1 MTLIPGPMNVE
12 PQSLE
17 ALIAEFAGL
26 PGIGQKTARRLA
38 YHMLTRSKAD
48 VERFSNNMLNA
59 AEKVHPCPKCHG
71 FTDQEVCPICAFRM
85 GAKSI
90 CVVEKSS
97 DIVPFERSGIYKGLY
112 FFLGGV
118 ISPLDGI
125 GPEHLHL
132 PELVE
137 RIKTEGIEEL
147 VLALGSSPEADS
159 TALMI
164 DRMLAGV
171 NVKRTRL
178 ARGIPMGSDL
188 EFVDEVTM
196 LRAFEGRVSL

>member
-1 MTLIPGPMNVE
+1 MNVE

-38 YHMLTRSKAD
+38 YHMLSRNKED
-48 VERFSNNMLNA
+48 IERFAASLTNA
-59 AEKVHPCPKCHG
+59 SERVHHCPHCHG
-71 FTDQEVCPICAFRM
+71 FTDQEICPICETRV
-85 GAKSI
+85 GAKTL

-97 DIVPFERSGIYKGLY
+97 DIIPFERSGIYRGLY
-112 FFLGGV
+112 FVLGGV
-118 ISPLDGI
+118 ISPLDGV
-125 GPEHLHL
+125 GPNDLHL
-132 PELVE
+132 PQLIE
-137 RIKTEGIEEL
+137 RIKTENIEEL

-164 DRMLAGV
+164 DRMLAGT

-196 LRAFEGRVSL
+196 LRAFEGRVNL

>member
-1 MTLIPGPMNVE
+1 MNVE
-12 PQSLE
+12 PQSLV
-17 ALIAEFAGL
+17 ALIGEFSSL

-38 YHMLTRSKAD
+38 YHILAKRKDD
-48 VERFSNNMLNA
+48 VERFADNLINA
-59 AEKVHPCPKCHG
+59 VTKVHQCPNCFS
-71 FTDQEVCPICAFRM
+71 FTDEDLCGICAERS

-97 DIVPFERSGIYKGLY
+97 DIIPFERSGVHKGLY
-112 FFLGGV
+112 FVLGGV
-118 ISPLDGI
+118 ISPLDGV
-125 GPEHLHL
+125 GPEQLHL
-132 PELVE
+132 PKLVE
-137 RIKTEGIEEL
+137 RIKQEGIQEL

-164 DRMLAGV
+164 DRLLTGV
-171 NVKRTRL
+171 DVKRTRL

-188 EFVDEVTM
+188 EFVDEITM

>member
-1 MTLIPGPMNVE
+1 MNVE

-17 ALIAEFAGL
+17 ALIGEFANL
-26 PGIGQKTARRLA
+26 PGIGRKTARRLA
-38 YHMLTRSKAD
+38 YHILTRPKDEVAQFASAL
-48 VERFSNNMLNA
+48 ENA
-59 AEKVHPCPKCHG
+59 SEKVHACPRCFS
-71 FTDQEVCPICAFRM
+71 FTDQDICPICADRM
-85 GAKSI
+85 DARAL

-97 DIVPFERSGIYKGLY
+97 DILPFERSGIFKGAY
-112 FFLGGV
+112 FVLGGV

-125 GPEHLHL
+125 GPEQLHL
-132 PELVE
+132 PLL
-137 RIKTEGIEEL
+137 IKRVKEENIEEL

-164 DRMLAGV
+164 DRMLGDV

-188 EFVDEVTM
+188 EFVDEITM
-196 LRAFEGRVSL
+196 LRAFEERVSL

>member
-1 MTLIPGPMNVE
+1 MNVE

-17 ALIAEFAGL
+17 ALITEFASL
-26 PGIGQKTARRLA
+26 PGIGHKTARRLA
-38 YHMLTRSKAD
+38 YHMLTRGKAD
-48 VERFSNNMLNA
+48 VERFASSLINA
-59 AEKVHPCPKCHG
+59 SEKVHQCPKCHA
-71 FTDQEVCPICAFRM
+71 FTDQELCSTCSTRI
-85 GAKSI
+85 GAKAI

-97 DIVPFERSGIYKGLY
+97 DILPFERSGIFKGLY
-112 FFLGGV
+112 FVLGGV

-125 GPEHLHL
+125 GPEHLHIPQL
-132 PELVE
+132 IS
-137 RIKTEGIEEL
+137 RIKEEGIEEL

-164 DRMLAGV
+164 DRLLANT

>member
-1 MTLIPGPMNVE
+1 MNAE

-17 ALIAEFAGL
+17 NLIGEFASL
-26 PGIGQKTARRLA
+26 PGIGRKTARRLA
-38 YHMLTRSKAD
+38 YHVLTRSKEQVAQFAD
-48 VERFSNNMLNA
+48 SLNAA
-59 AEKVHPCPKCHG
+59 AEKVHPCPRCFC
-71 FTDQEVCPICAFRM
+71 FTGEEVCPICRERKDVRAL
-85 GAKSI
+85 

-97 DIVPFERSGIYKGLY
+97 DIVPFERSGIFKGLY
-112 FFLGGV
+112 FVLGGV

-125 GPEHLHL
+125 GPEQLHL
-132 PELVE
+132 PQLVE
-137 RIKTEGIEEL
+137 RIKAEQIEEL

>member
-1 MTLIPGPMNVE
+1 MNVE

-17 ALIAEFAGL
+17 ALIGEFASL
-26 PGIGQKTARRLA
+26 PGVGQKTARRLA
-38 YHMLTRSKAD
+38 YHILSQNKSD
-48 VERFSNNMLNA
+48 VQRFAENLINA
-59 AEKVHPCPKCHG
+59 STKVHPCPCCHA
-71 FTDQEVCPICAFRM
+71 FTEDEVCNTCRERS
-85 GAKSI
+85 GAKAI

-97 DIVPFERSGIYKGLY
+97 DIIPFERSGIYKGLY
-112 FFLGGV
+112 FVLGGT

-125 GPEHLHL
+125 GPEQLHL
-132 PELVE
+132 SQLVN
-137 RIKTEGIEEL
+137 RIKEEGIEEL
-147 VLALGSSPEADS
+147 VLALGSSTEADS

-164 DRMLAGV
+164 DRLLQSV
-171 NVKRTRL
+171 PVKRTRL

>member
-1 MTLIPGPMNVE
+1 MNIE

-17 ALIAEFAGL
+17 ALIGEFSSL
-26 PGIGQKTARRLA
+26 PGIGHKTARRLA
-38 YHMLTRSKAD
+38 YHILTKHQAD
-48 VERFSNNMLNA
+48 VERFAENLLNA
-59 AEKVHPCPKCHG
+59 KNKVHPCPRCYA
-71 FTDQEVCPICAFRM
+71 FTDEDLCPVCKSRPDS
-85 GAKSI
+85 KSI
-90 CVVEKSS
+90 CVVEKSY
-97 DIVPFERSGIYKGLY
+97 DIVPFERSGIYKGTY
-112 FFLGGV
+112 FVLGGV

-132 PELVE
+132 PQLVR
-137 RIKTEGIEEL
+137 RIKEEGIEEL
-147 VLALGSSPEADS
+147 ILALGSSPEADS
-159 TALMI
+159 TALML

>member
-1 MTLIPGPMNVE
+1 MNVE

-17 ALIAEFAGL
+17 ALIGEFANL
-26 PGIGQKTARRLA
+26 PGIGRKTARRLA
-38 YHMLTRSKAD
+38 YHILTRPKDEVAQFASAL
-48 VERFSNNMLNA
+48 ENA
-59 AEKVHPCPKCHG
+59 SEKVHACPRCFS
-71 FTDQEVCPICAFRM
+71 FTDQDICPICADRM
-85 GAKSI
+85 DARAL

-97 DIVPFERSGIYKGLY
+97 DILPFERSGIFKGAY
-112 FFLGGV
+112 FVLGGV

-125 GPEHLHL
+125 GPEQLHL
-132 PELVE
+132 PLL
-137 RIKTEGIEEL
+137 IKRVREENIEEL

-164 DRMLAGV
+164 DRMLGDV

-188 EFVDEVTM
+188 EFVDEITM

>member
-1 MTLIPGPMNVE
+1 MNVE
-12 PQSLE
+12 PESLE
-17 ALIAEFAGL
+17 ALIAEFASL
-26 PGIGQKTARRLA
+26 PSIGQKTARRLA
-38 YHMLTRSKAD
+38 YYILSRSKGD
-48 VERFSNNMLNA
+48 VERFAGNMVRA
-59 AEKVHPCPKCHG
+59 AELVHSCPVCHA
-71 FTDQEVCPICAFRM
+71 FTDQERCPICTEREGSKA
-85 GAKSI
+85 I

-97 DIVPFERSGIYKGLY
+97 DILPFERSGIFKGLY
-112 FFLGGV
+112 FVLGGV
-118 ISPLDGI
+118 ISPLDGV
-125 GPEHLHL
+125 GPEQLHL
-132 PELVE
+132 PQLIN
-137 RIKTEGIEEL
+137 RIKDEGIEEL

-171 NVKRTRL
+171 SVKRTRL

>member
-1 MTLIPGPMNVE
+1 MTVE

-17 ALIAEFAGL
+17 ALIGEFASL

-38 YHMLTRSKAD
+38 YHILSKSKSD
-48 VERFSNNMLNA
+48 VERFAENLINA
-59 AEKVHPCPKCHG
+59 STKVHPCPCCHA
-71 FTDQEVCPICAFRM
+71 FTDQEVCPTCVERH

-97 DIVPFERSGIYKGLY
+97 DIIPFERSGIYKGLY
-112 FFLGGV
+112 FVLGGV
-118 ISPLDGI
+118 ISPLDGV
-125 GPEHLHL
+125 GPEQLHL
-132 PELVE
+132 SQLVN
-137 RIKTEGIEEL
+137 RIKEEGIEEL
-147 VLALGSSPEADS
+147 VLALGSSTEADS

-164 DRMLAGV
+164 DRMLQGV

>member
-1 MTLIPGPMNVE
+1 MNAE
-12 PQSLE
+12 PQSLVT
-17 ALIAEFAGL
+17 LIGEFASL
-26 PGIGQKTARRLA
+26 PGIGQKTARRMA
-38 YHMLTRSKAD
+38 YHILSKRKED
-48 VERFSNNMLNA
+48 VERFADNLISA
-59 AEKVHPCPKCHG
+59 VTKVHHCPNCFA
-71 FTDQEVCPICAFRM
+71 FTDEEICETCRGRV

-97 DIVPFERSGIYKGLY
+97 DIIPFERSGVHKGLY
-112 FFLGGV
+112 FVLGGV
-118 ISPLDGI
+118 ISPLDGV
-125 GPEHLHL
+125 GPEQLHL
-132 PELVE
+132 PLLIK
-137 RIKTEGIEEL
+137 RIQDENIEEL

-164 DRMLAGV
+164 DRMLQNT

-178 ARGIPMGSDL
+178 ARGIPMGSEL

>member
-1 MTLIPGPMNVE
+1 MNVE
-12 PQSLE
+12 PESLE
-17 ALIAEFAGL
+17 TLIAEFASL
-26 PGIGQKTARRLA
+26 PSIGQKTARRLA
-38 YHMLTRSKAD
+38 YHILSRNKSD
-48 VERFSNNMLNA
+48 VSRFAESLNRA
-59 AEKVHPCPKCHG
+59 AELVHACPVCHT
-71 FTDQEVCPICAFRM
+71 FTDLDRCPICTERA
-85 GAKSI
+85 GAKSL
-90 CVVEKSS
+90 CVVEKCS
-97 DIVPFERSGIYKGLY
+97 DILPFERAGVFKGLY
-112 FFLGGV
+112 FVLGGV

-125 GPEHLHL
+125 GPEALHL
-132 PELVE
+132 PQLVE

-164 DRMLAGV
+164 DRMLVGI

-188 EFVDEVTM
+188 EFVDEITM

>member
-1 MTLIPGPMNVE
+1 MNVE

-17 ALIAEFAGL
+17 ALIGEFANL
-26 PGIGQKTARRLA
+26 PGIGRKTARRLA
-38 YHMLTRSKAD
+38 YHILTRPKDEVAQFASAL
-48 VERFSNNMLNA
+48 ENA
-59 AEKVHPCPKCHG
+59 SEKVHACPRCFS
-71 FTDQEVCPICAFRM
+71 FTDQDLCPICADRM
-85 GAKSI
+85 DARAL

-97 DIVPFERSGIYKGLY
+97 DILPFERSGIFKGAY
-112 FFLGGV
+112 FVLGGV

-125 GPEHLHL
+125 GPEQLHL
-132 PELVE
+132 PLL
-137 RIKTEGIEEL
+137 IKRVKEENIEEL

-164 DRMLAGV
+164 DRMLDGV

-188 EFVDEVTM
+188 EFVDEITM

>member
-1 MTLIPGPMNVE
+1 MNVE
-12 PQSLE
+12 PQSLV
-17 ALIAEFAGL
+17 ALIGEFADL

-38 YHMLTRSKAD
+38 YHILSRRKDD
-48 VERFSNNMLNA
+48 VERFANNLINA
-59 AEKVHPCPKCHG
+59 VTKVHHCPNCFA
-71 FTDQEVCPICAFRM
+71 FTDEEVCETCRNRS

-97 DIVPFERSGIYKGLY
+97 DIIPFERSGVHKGLY
-112 FFLGGV
+112 FVLGGV

-125 GPEHLHL
+125 GPEQLHL
-132 PELVE
+132 PLLVK
-137 RIKTEGIEEL
+137 RIQDEGIEEL

-164 DRMLAGV
+164 DRMLQNT

-178 ARGIPMGSDL
+178 ARGIPMGSEL

>member
-1 MTLIPGPMNVE
+1 MNVE

-17 ALIAEFAGL
+17 ALIGEFANL
-26 PGIGQKTARRLA
+26 PGIGRKTARRLA
-38 YHMLTRSKAD
+38 YHVLTRPKEEVAQFASAL
-48 VERFSNNMLNA
+48 ENA
-59 AEKVHPCPKCHG
+59 SEKVHACPRCFS
-71 FTDQEVCPICAFRM
+71 FTDQDICPICADRM
-85 GAKSI
+85 DAKAL

-97 DIVPFERSGIYKGLY
+97 DILPFERSGIFKGAY
-112 FFLGGV
+112 FVLGGV

-125 GPEHLHL
+125 GPEQLHL
-132 PELVE
+132 PLL
-137 RIKTEGIEEL
+137 IKRVKEENIEEL

-164 DRMLAGV
+164 DRLLAGV

-188 EFVDEVTM
+188 EFVDEITM

>member
-1 MTLIPGPMNVE
+1 MIVE
-12 PQSLE
+12 PQSLGN
-17 ALIAEFAGL
+17 LIAEFASL

-38 YHMLTRSKAD
+38 YHMLSRNKDD
-48 VERFSNNMLNA
+48 VERFADCLKNA
-59 AEKVHPCPKCHG
+59 AEKVHLCPRCYA
-71 FTDQEVCPICAFRM
+71 FTDLDICPTCEERA
-85 GAKSI
+85 GAKVI

-97 DIVPFERSGIYKGLY
+97 DIVPFERSGIFKGLY
-112 FFLGGV
+112 FVLGGV

-125 GPEHLHL
+125 GPEQLHL
-132 PELVE
+132 PGLVQ
-137 RIKTEGIEEL
+137 RIKDEGIEEV
-147 VLALGSSPEADS
+147 VLALGSSTEADS

-188 EFVDEVTM
+188 EFIDEVTM
-196 LRAFEGRVSL
+196 LRAFEGRVCL

>member
-1 MTLIPGPMNVE
+1 MPHLHRAP
-12 PQSLE
+12 
-17 ALIAEFAGL
+17 
-26 PGIGQKTARRLA
+26 
-38 YHMLTRSKAD
+38 D
-48 VERFSNNMLNA
+48 
-59 AEKVHPCPKCHG
+59 
-71 FTDQEVCPICAFRM
+71 
-85 GAKSI
+85 AKI
-90 CVVEKSS
+90 LCVVEKSS
-97 DIVPFERSGIYKGLY
+97 DIDAVRTFGNFQGTY
-112 FFLGGV
+112 FVLGGV
-118 ISPLDGI
+118 LSPLDGI

-132 PELVE
+132 PQLVE
-137 RIKTEGIEEL
+137 RIKDEGIEEL

>member
-1 MTLIPGPMNVE
+1 MNVE
-12 PQSLE
+12 PQSLD
-17 ALIAEFAGL
+17 ALIAEFASL

-38 YHMLTRSKAD
+38 YHILSRSESDVARFAENLTRAS
-48 VERFSNNMLNA
+48 EM
-59 AEKVHPCPKCHG
+59 VHPCPRCYA
-71 FTDQEVCPICAFRM
+71 FTDQDICPVCKERE

-97 DIVPFERSGIYKGLY
+97 DILPFERSGIFKGLY
-112 FFLGGV
+112 FVLGGV

-125 GPEHLHL
+125 GPEQLHL
-132 PELVE
+132 AQLVA
-137 RIKTEGIEEL
+137 RIKDEGIEEL

-159 TALMI
+159 TSLMI

-171 NVKRTRL
+171 NVRRTRL

>member
-1 MTLIPGPMNVE
+1 MTVE

-17 ALIAEFAGL
+17 ALIAEFASL

-38 YHMLTRSKAD
+38 YHMLTRSKGDVQRFAD
-48 VERFSNNMLNA
+48 NLTNA
-59 AEKVHPCPKCHG
+59 AEKVHLCPKCYA
-71 FTDQEVCPICAFRM
+71 FTDMEVCPICAGRT
-85 GAKSI
+85 GAKAI

-97 DIVPFERSGIYKGLY
+97 DIVPFERSGIFKGLY
-112 FFLGGV
+112 FVLGGV
-118 ISPLDGI
+118 ISPLDGV
-125 GPEHLHL
+125 GPEQLHL
-132 PELVE
+132 PQLVK
-137 RIKTEGIEEL
+137 RIQEEGIEEL
-147 VLALGSSPEADS
+147 VLALGSSTEADS

-188 EFVDEVTM
+188 EFIDEVTM

>member
-1 MTLIPGPMNVE
+1 MTVE

-17 ALIAEFAGL
+17 ALIGEFSGL

-38 YHMLTRSKAD
+38 YHILTKKQCD
-48 VERFSNNMLNA
+48 VERFANNLINA
-59 AEKVHPCPKCHG
+59 ITKVHACPQCYA
-71 FTDQEVCPICAFRM
+71 FTDEDLCPTCKSRP

-97 DIVPFERSGIYKGLY
+97 DIITFERSGIYRGLY
-112 FFLGGV
+112 FVLGGV

-125 GPEHLHL
+125 GPEALHL
-132 PELVE
+132 PQLVS
-137 RIKTEGIEEL
+137 RIKQENIEEL

-164 DRMLAGV
+164 DRMLSGI

>member
-1 MTLIPGPMNVE
+1 MNVE

-17 ALIAEFAGL
+17 ALIGEFANL
-26 PGIGQKTARRLA
+26 PGIGRKTARRLA
-38 YHMLTRSKAD
+38 YHILTRPKDEVAQFASAL
-48 VERFSNNMLNA
+48 ENA
-59 AEKVHPCPKCHG
+59 SEKVHACPRCFS
-71 FTDQEVCPICAFRM
+71 FTDQDICPICADRM
-85 GAKSI
+85 DAKAL

-97 DIVPFERSGIYKGLY
+97 DILPFERSGIFKGAY
-112 FFLGGV
+112 FVLGGV

-125 GPEHLHL
+125 GPEQLHL
-132 PELVE
+132 PLL
-137 RIKTEGIEEL
+137 IKRVKEENIEEL

-164 DRMLAGV
+164 DRMLDGV

-188 EFVDEVTM
+188 EFVDEITM

>member
-1 MTLIPGPMNVE
+1 MNVE
-12 PQSLE
+12 PESLE
-17 ALIAEFAGL
+17 ALIAEFASL
-26 PGIGQKTARRLA
+26 PSIGQKTARRLA
-38 YHMLTRSKAD
+38 YY
-48 VERFSNNMLNA
+48 MLNRNKGDVQRFAETMTRA
-59 AEKVHPCPKCHG
+59 AELVHACPVCHA
-71 FTDQEVCPICAFRM
+71 FTDQDRCNICAERE
-85 GAKSI
+85 GAKAL

-97 DIVPFERSGIYKGLY
+97 DILPFERSGVFKGLY
-112 FFLGGV
+112 FVLGGV

-125 GPEHLHL
+125 GPEALHL
-132 PELVE
+132 PQLVE

-164 DRMLAGV
+164 DRMLAGI

-196 LRAFEGRVSL
+196 LRAFEGRVQL

>member
-1 MTLIPGPMNVE
+1 MNAE

-17 ALIAEFAGL
+17 NLIGEFASL
-26 PGIGQKTARRLA
+26 PGIGRKTARRLA
-38 YHMLTRSKAD
+38 YHVLTRSKED
-48 VERFSNNMLNA
+48 VEQFAQALTA
-59 AEKVHPCPKCHG
+59 AVENVHPCPKCFC
-71 FTDQEVCPICAFRM
+71 FTDQDVCPICTERS
-85 GAKSI
+85 GAKAI

-97 DIVPFERSGIYKGLY
+97 DILPFERSGIFKGLY
-112 FFLGGV
+112 FVLGGV

-125 GPEHLHL
+125 GPEQLHL

-137 RIKTEGIEEL
+137 RIKAEQIEEL

>member
-1 MTLIPGPMNVE
+1 MNVE

-17 ALIAEFAGL
+17 ALIAEFSSL

-38 YHMLTRSKAD
+38 YHMLTRSKND
-48 VERFSNNMLNA
+48 IERFATSLTYASEM
-59 AEKVHPCPKCHG
+59 VHPCPHCHAY
-71 FTDQEVCPICAFRM
+71 TDQECCSVCSERA
-85 GAKSI
+85 GAKVI

-97 DIVPFERSGIYKGLY
+97 DIIPFERSGIYRGLY
-112 FFLGGV
+112 FVLGGV

-125 GPEHLHL
+125 GPENLHL
-132 PELVE
+132 AQLVE
-137 RIKTEGIEEL
+137 RVKSENIEEL

-164 DRMLAGV
+164 DRMLTGT

-196 LRAFEGRVSL
+196 LRAFEGRVNL

>member
-1 MTLIPGPMNVE
+1 MNVE

-17 ALIAEFAGL
+17 ALIGEFANL
-26 PGIGQKTARRLA
+26 PGIGRKTARRLA
-38 YHMLTRSKAD
+38 YHILTRPKEEVAQFASAL
-48 VERFSNNMLNA
+48 ENA
-59 AEKVHPCPKCHG
+59 SEKVHACPRCFS
-71 FTDQEVCPICAFRM
+71 FTDQDMCPICADRM
-85 GAKSI
+85 DAKAL

-97 DIVPFERSGIYKGLY
+97 DILPFERSGIFKGAY
-112 FFLGGV
+112 FVLGGV

-125 GPEHLHL
+125 GPEQLHL
-132 PELVE
+132 PLLVKRVKE
-137 RIKTEGIEEL
+137 ENIEEL

-188 EFVDEVTM
+188 EFVDEITM